1 MGMLKGVYFVFKCVV
16 LFLRKKKKIH
26 NLLNGSDIPVSLPKF
41 YGSSF
46 FLVI

>member
-1 MGMLKGVYFVFKCVV
+1 MGILKGVYFVFKCVV
-16 LFLRKKKKIH
+16 LFLKKIIH